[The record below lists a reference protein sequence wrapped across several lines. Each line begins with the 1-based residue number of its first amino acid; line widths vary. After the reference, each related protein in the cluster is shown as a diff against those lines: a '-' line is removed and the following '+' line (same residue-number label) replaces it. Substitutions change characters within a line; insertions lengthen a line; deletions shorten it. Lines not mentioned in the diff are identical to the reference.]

1 MSTLRRFWA
10 LVRESLHGSRP
21 DLTRI
26 PLGRAIMLLAVPMVL
41 EMSMESIFAV
51 ADIFWVSKLGPDAT
65 AAVGLTESMM
75 VIIYALAMG
84 LCMGGA
90 AVIARR
96 IGQKDQEGAARA
108 TVQLI
113 VIGLGLS
120 ALVGTVG
127 GTLAPRLLTA
137 MGASRATIDIG
148 GRFTAILLGGSATV
162 VLLFMMNAA
171 FRGAG
176 DAAISMRTLVLA
188 NGINIVLGPFLIF
201 GWGPFPHMGVTGAA
215 VATTIGRGV
224 GVLYQLRALHVGRG
238 HLAVRRRH
246 LRLDPEVLRT
256 IARISSSGVV
266 QALIGTTSWVGLVKI
281 LSGFGSAALAA
292 YTITIR
298 IVLFALL
305 PCWGMSNAAATM
317 VGQNLGAG
325 LPDRAE
331 SAEWRAA
338 LYNLFFLGAVGLI
351 FTIFSHGIVA
361 LFSPDAEVVAIG
373 GRGLRIVSLGF
384 VFYGYGMVMTQA
396 FNGAGD
402 TRTPTLI
409 NLFCYWLWEIPMGYV
424 LAVPLGLGPTGVFIA
439 ITIAFSTL
447 AVVAVGLF
455 RRGTWKRVRV

>member
-1 MSTLRRFWA
+1 MSNLRRFWSV
-10 LVRESLHGSRP
+10 VRESLRGSRP
-21 DLTRI
+21 DLTQI
-26 PLGRAIMLLAVPMVL
+26 PLGRAILLLAVPMVL

-75 VIIYALAMG
+75 IIIYALAMG
-84 LCMGGA
+84 LCMGGG

-96 IGQKDQEGAARA
+96 IGQKDQDGAAGG

-113 VIGLGLS
+113 LIGLALS
-120 ALVGTVG
+120 AVAGVAGATM
-127 GTLAPRLLTA
+127 APRLLTV
-137 MGASRATIDIG
+137 MGASPATIAIG
-148 GRFTAILLGGSATV
+148 GQFTAIMLGGSATV

-176 DAAISMRTLVLA
+176 DAVISMRTLILA

-201 GWGPFPHMGVTGAA
+201 GWGPFPRMGVTGAA

-224 GVLYQLRALHVGRG
+224 GVLYQLRALAAGRG
-238 HLAVRRRH
+238 HLMVRRSH
-246 LRLDPEVLRT
+246 LRLDLDIMRT

-266 QALIGTTSWVGLVKI
+266 QALIGTASWVGLVKI
-281 LSGFGSAALAA
+281 LSGFGSTALAG
-292 YTITIR
+292 YTITVR

-325 LPDRAE
+325 QPDRAE
-331 SAEWRAA
+331 KAVWRAA
-338 LYNLFFLGAVGLI
+338 LYNFVFLGAVGVV
-351 FTIFSHGIVA
+351 FTIFSPQIVGV
-361 LFSPDAEVVAIG
+361 FSPDAAVVAIAS
-373 GRGLRIVSLGF
+373 RGLRIVSLGF
-384 VFYGYGMVMTQA
+384 VFYGTGMVVTQS

-409 NLFCYWLWEIPMGYV
+409 NLFCYWLWEIPMAYA
-424 LAVPLGLGPTGVFIA
+424 LAVPAGMGPTGVFIA
-439 ITIAFSTL
+439 IAIAFSTM
-447 AVVAVGLF
+447 AIVGVVLF